1 MKFENLS
8 TILFLNVKYADT
20 IWRDEN
26 ETPWN
31 IIERFLRAQR
41 EIFLL

>member
-26 ETPWN
+26 E
-31 IIERFLRAQR
+31 RFLRAQR